1 VRPTPEPT
9 AERRNGRTAEYMS
22 SWMML
27 ISKLGRCVV
36 ASWREKNASVKKGER
51 YVSLDDV
58 DLKLRLCVS
67 RRICKSYGGI
77 WDLREEN
84 TSVKKGESM
93 SFWMMLLSA
102 SLREKKYFSEER
114 REVCLCIMLIL
125 I

>member
-9 AERRNGRTAEYMS
+9 AERRNGRVYVLLDDVDFKTR
-22 SWMML
+22 
-27 ISKLGRCVV
+27 RCVV

-84 TSVKKGESM
+84 TSVKKGERYVFRDDVDSN
-93 SFWMMLLSA
+93 LSH
-102 SLREKKYFSEER
+102 RYR
-114 REVCLCIMLIL
+114 
-125 I
+125 